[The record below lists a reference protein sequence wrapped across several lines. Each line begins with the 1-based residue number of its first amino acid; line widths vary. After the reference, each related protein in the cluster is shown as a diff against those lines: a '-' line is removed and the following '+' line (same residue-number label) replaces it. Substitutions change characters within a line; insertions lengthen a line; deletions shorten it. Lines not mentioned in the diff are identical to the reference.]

1 MQNANITRLWRL
13 PKESFIGHS
22 MASLLATAG
31 SEFLQATPERR
42 KQEAVKM
49 KPKMQWRPQ
58 VFMGNR
64 NIDI

>member
-1 MQNANITRLWRL
+1 
-13 PKESFIGHS
+13 